1 MRHRNKPAFL
11 RSPLIIL
18 AIFLGGLML
27 SSVYALPDTQVITN
41 TDKGLWDNSTLISL
55 KEDLT
60 IGLETGTESQMFGY
74 IRALALDAQDNIYV
88 ADSYELNISVYNS
101 KGEFIRE
108 FGREG
113 QGPGEFQTIGG
124 MCWCPKDSCLYV
136 TDRTNHRIT
145 CFSPEGK
152 VVRIIKDDLFR
163 AWIEDI
169 ACLDDGHFV
178 LLARVPEKKGTS
190 YKIMVTD
197 SSFQKVFAEAVVE
210 FPSHTVGLEWAPC
223 PSDVGVI
230 QGERVYYTSP
240 SAYEIVLLDYNLN
253 QSLIVKKS
261 HPRMFI
267 PQYVQGFY
275 ADFNTVETLLALDAL
290 FVVGVQST
298 PVKKI
303 PRFKT
308 KRELI
313 EFTHTPDLREWNLE
327 KSYQLDFFNPDFKFL
342 GRIEIPA
349 NRRLA
354 GKDSQGRLYFIEQE
368 PYPCIVCCKTEKL
381 AD

>member
-1 MRHRNKPAFL
+1 MRPLNKSVFPRSHLITLALFL
-11 RSPLIIL
+11 C
-18 AIFLGGLML
+18 GLML
-27 SSVYALPDTQVITN
+27 SSLYAFPDTQVITN
-41 TDKGLWDNSTLISL
+41 TDKGLWKDSSPLSL
-55 KEDLT
+55 EEDLA
-60 IGLETGTESQMFGY
+60 IGQEVGTQTQMFGY
-74 IRALALDAQDNIYV
+74 IRALTLDAQDNIYV

-124 MCWCPKDSCLYV
+124 MCWCPKDSCLYL
-136 TDRTNHRIT
+136 TDHTNHRIT
-145 CFSPEGK
+145 CFSSEGK

-197 SSFQKVFAEAVVE
+197 SSFQKVSADAVVE

-223 PSDVGVI
+223 PSDIGVI

-240 SAYEIVLLDYNLN
+240 SAYEIVLLSHNLN

-290 FVVGVQST
+290 FVVGIQST

-303 PRFKT
+303 PKFKT
-308 KRELI
+308 KREFI

-342 GRIEIPA
+342 GRIEIPT

-354 GKDSQGRLYFIEQE
+354 GKDSQDRLYFIEQE
-368 PYPCIVCCKTEKL
+368 PYPRILRCKIEKREK
-381 AD
+381 